1 MFAVSGSFFQRP
13 SSAKVFPVLKIDNKF
28 RKRDN
33 KTLSFSSKLLYD
45 AYSFNS
51 LLLTSRKNSLTLICI
66 LSYLLQDESDKKIA
80 FQMTLDQW
88 RSETKNSDGE
98 KVQNLPTRGGGKWHK
113 FESRNTTMRRTTAN
127 TYQLPKGMPRHFHC
141 FLQLQL

>member
-1 MFAVSGSFFQRP
+1 MFAVSQSFFQRP

-98 KVQNLPTRGGGKWHK
+98 KVQNLPTRGGG
-113 FESRNTTMRRTTAN
+113 
-127 TYQLPKGMPRHFHC
+127 
-141 FLQLQL
+141 